1 MSKYELLKF
10 IFTLFS
16 LKLSK
21 IIRKLGRESGN
32 IMELKGIETGI
43 SNFKTIIEKDRYYF
57 DKTKFIEDI
66 LKDGLV
72 IKLFTR
78 PRRFRKRSKKW
89 TNADKRKTI

>member
-32 IMELKGIETGI
+32 IMELKGIVTG
-43 SNFKTIIEKDRYYF
+43 
-57 DKTKFIEDI
+57 
-66 LKDGLV
+66 

-78 PRRFRKRSKKW
+78 LRRFGKTLTMSMLKYFFDVNNFEENRELFKSLYIEKSKYFEKQ
-89 TNADKRKTI
+89 